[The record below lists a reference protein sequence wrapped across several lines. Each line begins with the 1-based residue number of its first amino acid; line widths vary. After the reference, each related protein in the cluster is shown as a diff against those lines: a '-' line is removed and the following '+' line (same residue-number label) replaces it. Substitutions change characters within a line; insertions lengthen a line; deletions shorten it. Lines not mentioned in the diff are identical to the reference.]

1 MVLTYTSAEAK
12 AKAKGKGSEPIRLVE
27 AKPKAQSVERIKW
40 KKERKRRIRRSH
52 NPRVTLK
59 SVAREAEPIRLRS
72 VPPPVQGARKRASE
86 LKEALEI
93 GTKNWHR
100 ADFRQRL
107 LIQKVVRHRLPR
119 GSVGESIKQ
128 KAGLD
133 EACSSCDE
141 RTNRARLPIRRRVIR
156 RFSGPQLKR
165 RVEEFLERQGKA
177 RRQPAQ
183 EEEEE
188 EDTSSDPGSRPD
200 FDPPS
205 SPDGGAGAAAASVTG
220 AAAVGAAA

>member
-12 AKAKGKGSEPIRLVE
+12 AKAKGKGGEPIRLVE
-27 AKPKAQSVERIKW
+27 AKPKAQPVERIKW

-86 LKEALEI
+86 LKEALEV

-107 LIQKVVRHRLPR
+107 LIQKAVRHRLPR

-133 EACSSCDE
+133 EACSSCDD

-177 RRQPAQ
+177 RRPPVQ

-188 EDTSSDPGSRPD
+188 EDTSSDPGSRPKQ
-200 FDPPS
+200 P
-205 SPDGGAGAAAASVTG
+205 
-220 AAAVGAAA
+220 